1 MSLLSTPPPNSN
13 LIGCELLTITINNN
27 QHVDQQT
34 CCCLKWRTKT
44 RMLIHFFW
52 VSKTKI
58 VRKHTR
64 VNNASKLLLTAV
76 FTQTFQEFVFQSDS
90 KQKIYSHCV
99 FSLFFFLARLDGA
112 VNLRCIGFVFPA
124 SPVLRGKGLA
134 ANHSGLGGEGEI
146 TTMNLPTTTYQLSAC
161 VASKEDSET
170 RVKMDCGHEKRL
182 LFTGS
187 ERQ

>member
-1 MSLLSTPPPNSN
+1 MSSHKPSKN
-13 LIGCELLTITINNN
+13 LCFK
-27 QHVDQQT
+27 V
-34 CCCLKWRTKT
+34 
-44 RMLIHFFW
+44 
-52 VSKTKI
+52 
-58 VRKHTR
+58 
-64 VNNASKLLLTAV
+64 
-76 FTQTFQEFVFQSDS
+76 TQSRRF
-90 KQKIYSHCV
+90 IPIV
-99 FSLFFFLARLDGA
+99 FSLSFFFLARLDGA

-187 ERQ
+187 ERHACVAATKQTAEAMQHYN